1 MNEPITYNLFKK
13 EVRSWFG
20 ILTLKNDEKNG
31 EKAIKNSL
39 TIGMMNEQLSVDLI
53 YTILYSIT
61 ENIVGTK
68 KSERWLDYIKYDF
81 KNKNQTVIEFLMV
94 KNANLYNINN

>member
-39 TIGMMNEQLSVDLI
+39 TIGMMNE
-53 YTILYSIT
+53 
-61 ENIVGTK
+61 
-68 KSERWLDYIKYDF
+68 
-81 KNKNQTVIEFLMV
+81 
-94 KNANLYNINN
+94 